1 MILTKKGSTIS
12 NLNILLTLAVILL
25 TTRLIVEQLEKNRT
39 IAPGAAVK
47 WHRLPDMD
55 EKELN
60 EHITYYED
68 RNKDKDKDKDKNKNI
83 KEKDSYKS
91 DRFLRIKSIDLK
103 AVIKEYDEK
112 PLFIMIDDKASPQC
126 DFVNRITLTNP
137 EMVNLIEKD
146 FFPLKISVDKIVNK
160 TEYAFIRAYCY
171 AYPLI
176 ICTPS
181 FSVVSSEGSY
191 IDGGY
196 GSLDSGKLI
205 HLVTKALKKA
215 DEENQKENQKK
226 KKKETKENKERP

>member
-68 RNKDKDKDKDKNKNI
+68 RNKDKDKNKNI

-126 DFVNRITLTNP
+126 DYVNRITLTNP

-181 FSVVSSEGSY
+181 FSVVSTDGSY

-196 GSLDSGKLI
+196 GSVDSGKLI
-205 HLVTKALKKA
+205 HLVSKALKKA
-215 DEENQKENQKK
+215 DEDNQKK

>member
-1 MILTKKGSTIS
+1 MILTKKGSTVG

-25 TTRLIVEQLEKNRT
+25 TTRLIVEQLEKNRMV
-39 IAPGAAVK
+39 APTAAVK

-60 EHITYYED
+60 EHINYYED
-68 RNKDKDKDKDKNKNI
+68 QNKAKEKDKDKNK

-91 DRFLRIKSIDLK
+91 DRFRRIKSIDLK

-112 PLFIMIDDKASPQC
+112 PLFIMIDDRASPQC
-126 DFVNRITLTNP
+126 DYVNRITLTNP

-171 AYPLI
+171 AYPLM

-181 FSVVSSEGSY
+181 FSVVSTDGSY
-191 IDGGY
+191 LDGGY
-196 GSLDSGKLI
+196 GSVDSGKLI

-215 DEENQKENQKK
+215 DEENQKK

>member
-1 MILTKKGSTIS
+1 MILTKKGSTVG

-25 TTRLIVEQLEKNRT
+25 TTRFIVEQLEKSRMV
-39 IAPGAAVK
+39 APGAAVK
-47 WHRLPDMD
+47 WHRLDDMD
-55 EKELN
+55 EKDLN
-60 EHITYYED
+60 EHINYFEEQSKTKE
-68 RNKDKDKDKDKNKNI
+68 KEKEKEKNRQA
-83 KEKDSYKS
+83 KDSYKS
-91 DRFLRIKSIDLK
+91 DRFRRIKSIDLK

-126 DFVNRITLTNP
+126 DYVNRITLTNP

-181 FSVVSSEGSY
+181 FSVVSTDGSY

-196 GSLDSGKLI
+196 GSVDSGKLI